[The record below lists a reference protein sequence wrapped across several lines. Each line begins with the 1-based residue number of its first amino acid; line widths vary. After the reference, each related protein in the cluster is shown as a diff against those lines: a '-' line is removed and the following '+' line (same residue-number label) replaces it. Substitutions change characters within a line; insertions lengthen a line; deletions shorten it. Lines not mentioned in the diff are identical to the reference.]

1 MFNNVLEWEKF
12 TKKNFLT
19 KFLHN
24 NKYTVMFK
32 ILNKYTSNKIKILDL
47 GCGFADSFIFLNKN
61 FNIDYL
67 GIEENIEVFKITE
80 DRYKNY
86 NNFKIENKDLTNIKN
101 FDGIDFDIVIMFD
114 VLEHIKLPNR
124 LRLIEKIHELNFKK
138 LLINVPNEV
147 GIAIFIKN
155 IGSKLMRY
163 KRDLEY
169 SNYDTFNAVFRRIEK
184 IPPHLDRHKGFD
196 WYVLKY
202 ILHYYFEIIDTHTLL
217 NSMLPKSISPS
228 IFFECHK
235 R

>member
-1 MFNNVLEWEKF
+1 MFKNVLEWENF

-19 KFLHN
+19 KFLHS
-24 NKYTVMFK
+24 NKYKVMSK
-32 ILNKYTSNKIKILDL
+32 ILNNYKLDKIKILDL
-47 GCGFADSFIFLNKN
+47 GCGFADTFIFLNKI
-61 FNIDYL
+61 FDIEYL
-67 GIEENIEVFKITE
+67 GIEENIEVFKITK

-86 NNFKIENKDLTNIKN
+86 INFKIENKDLTNLKN
-101 FDGIDFDIVIMFD
+101 FNNANYDVVIMFD

-124 LRLIEKIHELNFKK
+124 LKLLEIVDNLEFKK

-155 IGSKLMRY
+155 IGSKIMRY

-169 SNYDTFNAVFRRIEK
+169 SNYDTFNAILRRIEK
-184 IPPHLDRHKGFD
+184 ISPHVDRHKGFD

-202 ILHYYFEIIDTHTLL
+202 MLHYHFEIKNIHTLF
-217 NSMLPKSISPS
+217 NNMFPKFVSPS
-228 IFFECHK
+228 IFFECEK